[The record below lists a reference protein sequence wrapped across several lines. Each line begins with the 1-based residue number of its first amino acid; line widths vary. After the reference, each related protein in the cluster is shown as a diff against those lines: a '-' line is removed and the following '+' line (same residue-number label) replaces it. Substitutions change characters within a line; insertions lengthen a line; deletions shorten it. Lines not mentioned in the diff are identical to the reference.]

1 MKNRTLKRPMFRK
14 GGPAM
19 EGIMTG
25 IQDRTNY
32 QEGGR
37 ATELAEEY
45 AKLLRRMAPSPTDRS
60 LPQFLIQ
67 GGLNLVSGKGATGN
81 TLRDVASAYQQPTAG
96 LFKGIQARD
105 AYDAQIGMAAA
116 KAGISGAQSEREAA
130 LKARANSS
138 LQKDYSPQ
146 RAFEELLKENLKSAG
161 KLQTFQ
167 KPNLEQKYPRA
178 TAEYDIYV
186 TRNLRATNDPTG
198 KVIASNSKG
207 FVPFD
212 AKTQT
217 FNYNAMQP
225 GSFYYDPRQR
235 SFVQRIPSQDG
246 GKSEIFLYDKDTFKK
261 SKL

>member
-32 QEGGR
+32 NEGGR

-105 AYDAQIGMAAA
+105 AYDSQVGMAAA
-116 KAGISGAQSEREAA
+116 KAGISGAQSEKEAA
-130 LKARANSS
+130 LKARAKMLGESKYLKDES
-138 LQKDYSPQ
+138 PLRYQQKLFLEYSKAPKD
-146 RAFEELLKENLKSAG
+146 RYAELTL
-161 KLQTFQ
+161 
-167 KPNLEQKYPRA
+167 
-178 TAEYDIYV
+178 
-186 TRNLRATNDPTG
+186 
-198 KVIASNSKG
+198 
-207 FVPFD
+207 
-212 AKTQT
+212 TQT
-217 FNYNAMQP
+217 FPLEMSQFNAQIFPLISKIELFKDRIAGSTSIFNSQQGAIDYSKMSPGLFYFDPAIKKMAKKVKLENGQISYETYNL
-225 GSFYYDPRQR
+225 
-235 SFVQRIPSQDG
+235 DG
-246 GKSEIFLYDKDTFKK
+246 TLFNKK
-261 SKL
+261 